1 MGASRKPRLPGANRR
16 LRVQTRRIEQQ
27 PEAQAR
33 TRHRQHDQKEEDQH
47 RRAER
52 KRDSAARLRPQPHTR
67 KNLGRHGLQRRA
79 HVPNEVEKLGRS

>member
-16 LRVQTRRIEQQ
+16 LRVQTRRIEQ

-33 TRHRQHDQKEEDQH
+33 TRHRKHDKKEENQH

-52 KRDSAARLRPQPHTR
+52 KRDPAERLRPQPHTR
-67 KNLGRHGLQRRA
+67 KNLGRNGLQRRA
-79 HVPNEVEKLGRS
+79 HVLNEVEKLGRS